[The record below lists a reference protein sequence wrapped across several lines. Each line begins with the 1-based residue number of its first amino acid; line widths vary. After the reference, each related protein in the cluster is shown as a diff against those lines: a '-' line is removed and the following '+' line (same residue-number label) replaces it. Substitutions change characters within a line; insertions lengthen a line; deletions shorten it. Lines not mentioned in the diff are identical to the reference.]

1 MHGALCLALRHPQ
14 FRGPSRSLVVSIVKQ
29 LGKYLVDEELLT
41 PQQLAEAQ
49 KLEAQE
55 GSEDLL

>member
-14 FRGPSRSLVVSIVKQ
+14 FTGPSRSLVVSITKQ

-41 PQQLAEAQ
+41 PQQLAAAQ
-49 KLEAQE
+49 QLEAEE